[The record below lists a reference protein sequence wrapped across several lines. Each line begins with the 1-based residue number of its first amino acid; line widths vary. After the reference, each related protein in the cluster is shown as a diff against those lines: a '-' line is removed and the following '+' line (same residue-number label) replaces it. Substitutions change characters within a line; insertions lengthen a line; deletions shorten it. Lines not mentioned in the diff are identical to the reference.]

1 MSPFAPCSKMIGEDL
16 IGSIIGAGAST
27 LGNILGF
34 GSNKSANETNL
45 EIARMNNE
53 KQYQM
58 FKEQNAFNL
67 DMWNKNNEYNL
78 PANQVKRLLAAGI
91 NPSAVF
97 GNGSTTPASQIQSA
111 TAPQLHQAQ
120 VRPFIPDFSGVGE
133 SVNAFFDNQI
143 KNKSAQGIGLDNQAK
158 QIDNQFKAIEH
169 FTNLL
174 ERKANINKA
183 ISEVKKNT
191 AEYDN
196 LLKLNS
202 KLDMDIKRYQETY
215 DELVRR
221 EKLQNDVYENQ
232 AGNLLADST
241 LKRAQTMFQG
251 MVMRF
256 YPQMAGA
263 QINLL
268 TNQAKDVLEHAA
280 LMVSER
286 GLTDQKKVTET
297 IESGLKAY
305 LFRTEEA
312 KNGKHSFRPELMQEI
327 KDFATY
333 FTGLILDNFKLFK

>member
-1 MSPFAPCSKMIGEDL
+1 M
-16 IGSIIGAGAST
+16 
-27 LGNILGF
+27 
-34 GSNKSANETNL
+34 
-45 EIARMNNE
+45 
-53 KQYQM
+53 
-58 FKEQNAFNL
+58 
-67 DMWNKNNEYNL
+67 
-78 PANQVKRLLAAGI
+78 
-91 NPSAVF
+91 
-97 GNGSTTPASQIQSA
+97 
-111 TAPQLHQAQ
+111 
-120 VRPFIPDFSGVGE
+120 
-133 SVNAFFDNQI
+133 
-143 KNKSAQGIGLDNQAK
+143 
-158 QIDNQFKAIEH
+158 
-169 FTNLL
+169 
-174 ERKANINKA
+174 
-183 ISEVKKNT
+183 
-191 AEYDN
+191 
-196 LLKLNS
+196 KLNF

-256 YPQMAGA
+256 YPKMASA

-312 KNGKHSFRPELMQEI
+312 KNGKHSYRPELMQEI